1 MSARFASLVAPI
13 AIAGTLFAAPAMA
26 ESLVVSVDRA
36 TIMRLD
42 QPAATIIIGNPAIAD
57 ASVQNRE
64 MLIVTGKAYGSTNL
78 IVLDGQ
84 GQVISESTIYVQAVQ
99 DGAVTVQR
107 GMDKVSLA
115 CTPNCERVLAIGDSN
130 DAFTAVGSQMETR
143 NRIATGAEAPSG
155 NN

>member
-1 MSARFASLVAPI
+1 
-13 AIAGTLFAAPAMA
+13 
-26 ESLVVSVDRA
+26 
-36 TIMRLD
+36 MRLD

-115 CTPNCERVLAIGDSN
+115 CTPNCERVLAIGDSS
-130 DAFTAVGSQMETR
+130 DAFSAVGSQMETR
-143 NRIATGAEAPSG
+143 NRIATGAEAPAG

>member
-115 CTPNCERVLAIGDSN
+115 CTPNCERVLAIGDSS
-130 DAFTAVGSQMETR
+130 DAFSAVGSQMETR
-143 NRIATGAEAPSG
+143 NRIATGAEAPAG